1 MIPRCKGILDDTI
14 SPNVM
19 KLQKV
24 KAYKLDHERWQYK
37 YQLTVPETSIEK
49 LGWKEGDELQD
60 IVHEGSLVITP
71 SIGGA
76 KKVRRIITTKMSYEE
91 FREKVRQTLQY
102 SDKGMTWT
110 QIRSQ
115 LKLDQVVPNNKWV
128 RQMEKDI
135 GLVRVKGSNGVIV
148 WRVNHV
154 R

>member
-1 MIPRCKGILDDTI
+1 ML
-14 SPNVM
+14 PNAM

-24 KAYKLDHERWQYK
+24 KAYKLDHERWQFK
-37 YQLTVPETSIEK
+37 YQITVPETSIEK

-60 IVHEGSLVITP
+60 TVHEGSLVVMPAIP
-71 SIGGA
+71 GA
-76 KKVRRIITTKMSYEE
+76 KKTRRVITTKMPYEE
-91 FREKVRQTLQY
+91 FRDKILDTLQY

-110 QIRSQ
+110 EIRSQ

-135 GLVRVKGSNGVIV
+135 GLMRIKGSDGVIV

>member
-1 MIPRCKGILDDTI
+1 MLTKA
-14 SPNVM
+14 M

-24 KAYKLDHERWQYK
+24 KAYKLDHDRWQYK
-37 YQLTVPETSIEK
+37 YQITVPETSIDR

-60 IVHEGSLVITP
+60 AVHEGSLLIIP
-71 SIGGA
+71 AIEGA
-76 KKVRRIITTKMSYEE
+76 KKARRVITTKMPYEE
-91 FREKVRQTLQY
+91 FRERIRETLQF

-110 QIRSQ
+110 EIRAK

-135 GLVRVKGSNGVIV
+135 GLMRVKGSDGVIV